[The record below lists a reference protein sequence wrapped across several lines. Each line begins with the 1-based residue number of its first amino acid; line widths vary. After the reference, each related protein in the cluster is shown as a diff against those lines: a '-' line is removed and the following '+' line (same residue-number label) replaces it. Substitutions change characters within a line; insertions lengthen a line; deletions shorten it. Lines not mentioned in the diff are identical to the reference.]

1 MRIRLSRGWQKWG
14 LVAIVAAGAA
24 FYLLTAAR
32 MLLASRYAL
41 VNERASLVRAA
52 ELEPLNATHRYRLAR
67 FAFAQELDPRK
78 AVEFYRQTV
87 ALDAYTSHYWL
98 DLAVAENAIGDV
110 PPMRSAVERALALDP
125 RTPETLWRAANLYI
139 LADDNQRAFAV
150 LRDLIGPR
158 PEYAGDAI
166 DLAWRASR
174 DADAVLSQVVPP
186 QPAAQFAFLAK
197 MLEQKRPEAA
207 DRAWQSVLGS
217 GQSFAASDAYRYVES
232 LLERN
237 EGVKAR
243 QAWNDAAKV
252 DATLAPYA
260 GDTLLTNG
268 GFELPVIARAL
279 GWRHAPVAGVSLEV
293 ASAETHSG
301 QHALAITFDDEVAQ
315 GGIEQWIPLAPN
327 GLYSVKAYYKGEL
340 EGTSAPRLA
349 IVTPKG
355 ERLMLSEEMRS
366 GKDWNE
372 MRGVFATGPEQSV
385 VVLRVVR
392 DPATAHLRG
401 HLFLDD
407 LSITREK

>member
-110 PPMRSAVERALALDP
+110 PAMRSAVERALALDP

-174 DADAVLSQVVPP
+174 DADP
-186 QPAAQFAFLAK
+186 
-197 MLEQKRPEAA
+197 
-207 DRAWQSVLGS
+207 
-217 GQSFAASDAYRYVES
+217 
-232 LLERN
+232 
-237 EGVKAR
+237 
-243 QAWNDAAKV
+243 
-252 DATLAPYA
+252 
-260 GDTLLTNG
+260 
-268 GFELPVIARAL
+268 
-279 GWRHAPVAGVSLEV
+279 
-293 ASAETHSG
+293 
-301 QHALAITFDDEVAQ
+301 
-315 GGIEQWIPLAPN
+315 
-327 GLYSVKAYYKGEL
+327 
-340 EGTSAPRLA
+340 
-349 IVTPKG
+349 
-355 ERLMLSEEMRS
+355 
-366 GKDWNE
+366 
-372 MRGVFATGPEQSV
+372 
-385 VVLRVVR
+385 
-392 DPATAHLRG
+392 
-401 HLFLDD
+401 
-407 LSITREK
+407 